1 MKSKNTNIV
10 KIFEKKLDK
19 NIVKKILIKDLII
32 EKIFGFYPKEKSIP
46 QKLKFNI
53 KLELNNQ
60 IIFDDKNLK
69 SIVDYDEI
77 IKLINDTLDK
87 KINFLE
93 TLGEEISEEILKNNK
108 IEAVELQIEKI
119 DILKKGSVGFE
130 INKRKK

>member
-32 EKIFGFYPKEKSIP
+32 EKIFGFYPKEKSTP

-60 IIFDDKNLK
+60 VIFDDENLK

>member
-32 EKIFGFYPKEKSIP
+32 EKIFGFYPKEKSTP

-60 IIFDDKNLK
+60 IIFDDENLK

-108 IEAVELQIEKI
+108 IEAIELQIEKI

>member
-1 MKSKNTNIV
+1 M
-10 KIFEKKLDK
+10 
-19 NIVKKILIKDLII
+19 
-32 EKIFGFYPKEKSIP
+32 
-46 QKLKFNI
+46 
-53 KLELNNQ
+53 
-60 IIFDDKNLK
+60 K

>member
-60 IIFDDKNLK
+60 IIFDDENLK

>member
-32 EKIFGFYPKEKSIP
+32 EKIFGFYPKEKSTP

-60 IIFDDKNLK
+60 IIFDDENLK

>member
-32 EKIFGFYPKEKSIP
+32 EKIFGFYPKEKSTP

>member
-1 MKSKNTNIV
+1 MKSKNT
-10 KIFEKKLDK
+10 

-32 EKIFGFYPKEKSIP
+32 EKIFGFYPKEKSTP

-60 IIFDDKNLK
+60 IIFDDENLK